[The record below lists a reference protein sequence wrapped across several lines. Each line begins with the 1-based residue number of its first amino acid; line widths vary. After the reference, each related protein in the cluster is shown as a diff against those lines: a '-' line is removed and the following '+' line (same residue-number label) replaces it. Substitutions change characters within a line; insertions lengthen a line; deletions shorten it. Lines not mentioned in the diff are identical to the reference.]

1 MSSKGGFRMVGKVVR
16 PVDPMSTGPLSHFIG
31 CEVSSLVRCSA
42 VWKTTMES
50 KALSKSMMVVFA
62 EALCVGKENP

>member
-1 MSSKGGFRMVGKVVR
+1 MVGNVVR

-42 VWKTTMES
+42 LGKTTMEG
-50 KALSKSMMVVFA
+50 KALSKSMMVLLV
-62 EALCVGKENP
+62 EAFCVGKENP